1 MGCGERR
8 KCKCCHK
15 LFRPDPRNRRHQI
28 YCSAAA
34 CRAASKAASQARWLA
49 KPENQ
54 NYFRGPVHVA
64 RVRTWRSRHPSYWRK
79 GRRAGVALQDVLT
92 AQPIGSA
99 SETDKSAHTPLQDL
113 IIAQPIGFANETGSS
128 AQTALQDILLAQRA
142 VLIGLIAH
150 LVGTTFEDDIARSAD
165 RLLRLGQDLLA
176 TAATRAQPP
185 D

>member
-1 MGCGERR
+1 MAHGDRR
-8 KCKCCHK
+8 KCRCCLK
-15 LFRPDPRNRRHQI
+15 LFRPDPRSRHHQR
-28 YCSAAA
+28 YCSVPA
-34 CRAASKAASQARWLA
+34 CRAASKVASQAHWLA

-54 NYFRGPVHVA
+54 DYFRGSINVGRVHA
-64 RVRTWRSRHPSYWRK
+64 WRSRHPSYWRK

-92 AQPIGSA
+92 
-99 SETDKSAHTPLQDL
+99 
-113 IIAQPIGFANETGSS
+113 AQPIGFANETGSS